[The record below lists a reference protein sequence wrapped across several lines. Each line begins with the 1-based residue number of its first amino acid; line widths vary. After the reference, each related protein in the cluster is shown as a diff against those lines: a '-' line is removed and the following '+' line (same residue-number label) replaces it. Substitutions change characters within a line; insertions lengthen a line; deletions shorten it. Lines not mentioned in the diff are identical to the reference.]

1 MAKTPTD
8 IRSKARSH
16 ADTAI
21 RVLAEIMNDPSAPAS
36 VRAKA
41 ATEILNRGHGALTSG
56 HARFVLD
63 NREYYVYSIHDRSG
77 TLIYIGKG
85 CGRRSFQSAVR
96 LKGKARI
103 RAVFSSEKQA
113 LLFEK
118 RLIEK
123 FKPINN
129 FVYNQD
135 GFVPLGQ
142 QFKQ

>member
-1 MAKTPTD
+1 LRPPGGLSLARRLIFSSLRKT
-8 IRSKARSH
+8 
-16 ADTAI
+16 
-21 RVLAEIMNDPSAPAS
+21 ND
-36 VRAKA
+36 
-41 ATEILNRGHGALTSG
+41 
-56 HARFVLD
+56 
-63 NREYYVYSIHDRSG
+63 
-77 TLIYIGKG
+77 G